1 MVKKVCDFLSG
12 VIFVFLVIMALLMF
26 VPNLIGYKSMAVI
39 SGSME
44 PNIPVG
50 SIVYAKK
57 ADFDDF
63 KVGDVVSYTISE
75 SSMVTHR
82 VESIDNDARTLTTKG
97 DANETVDGSPV
108 EENQIVGKVA
118 FSVPL
123 IGFISIY
130 IKTPLGI
137 AAGCAVIFVLILL
150 NFIPDL
156 LTKEEKQ

>member
-63 KVGDVVSYTISE
+63 KVGDVVSYRISE

-82 VESIDNDARTLTTKG
+82 VEAIDNDARTLTTKG
-97 DANETVDGSPV
+97 DANENADGSPV

>member
-1 MVKKVCDFLSG
+1 MVKKICDFLSG
-12 VIFVFLVIMALLMF
+12 VIFVFLLIMALLMF

-57 ADFDDF
+57 ADFEDF
-63 KVGDVVSYTISE
+63 KVGDVVSYRISE

-82 VESIDNDARTLTTKG
+82 VEEIDNDARTLTTKG

-137 AAGCAVIFVLILL
+137 AVGCAVIFVLILL